1 MSTCEEKNCG
11 LEARNTEVIVT
22 IALMFYSV
30 AKGLVQNTESEL
42 HNLLIGG
49 GGEASVYC
57 STCLE

>member
-1 MSTCEEKNCG
+1 MSTYEEKNCG

-42 HNLLIGG
+42 CNLLVRGG
-49 GGEASVYC
+49 KASVYC